1 MKVGPTYP
9 LGLTYLVQNLGHHFP
24 SIPNTC
30 RGEGTQGCGGE
41 SGKAALKEIEKSP
54 GKKTGRWA
62 IRTEPSIVQEAIKL
76 KDLFNLT
83 SVQIPGPAERAVLST
98 HSEYLKLEEN

>member
-54 GKKTGRWA
+54 GKRLAGGLLEQSLPLSR
-62 IRTEPSIVQEAIKL
+62 KL
-76 KDLFNLT
+76 
-83 SVQIPGPAERAVLST
+83 
-98 HSEYLKLEEN
+98 

>member
-1 MKVGPTYP
+1 MRVHKGA
-9 LGLTYLVQNLGHHFP
+9 
-24 SIPNTC
+24 
-30 RGEGTQGCGGE
+30 GGE
-41 SGKAALKEIEKSP
+41 WQSSTEGNREVSR
-54 GKKTGRWA
+54 KKTGRWA

>member
-30 RGEGTQGCGGE
+30 RGEGLQGCGGRVVKQH
-41 SGKAALKEIEKSP
+41 GRKQKSLQE
-54 GKKTGRWA
+54 KKTGRWA

-83 SVQIPGPAERAVLST
+83 SVQIPGPAERAVLSM
-98 HSEYLKLEEN
+98 HSEYLKLEET

>member
-30 RGEGTQGCGGE
+30 RGEGMQGCGGRVVKQHGRKQK
-41 SGKAALKEIEKSP
+41 SLQEK
-54 GKKTGRWA
+54 KKLAGGLLEQSLPLSR
-62 IRTEPSIVQEAIKL
+62 KL
-76 KDLFNLT
+76 
-83 SVQIPGPAERAVLST
+83 
-98 HSEYLKLEEN
+98 